1 MLLPLVVLAIGAVVA
16 GFIRLPQFVE
26 PVFRLEG
33 AVEHHAAW
41 LPFVATGAAVA
52 GVALAWLLYM
62 RDEGARRRLGQM
74 LAPWARVAENKY
86 GFDLLFDW
94 FARRAVVEGSESV
107 LWRKVDT
114 GVIDRTV
121 LGTAAAVDGASVA
134 VRRWQSGL
142 VRGYA
147 LLILGGAVLLLAY
160 LLWIGR

>member
-1 MLLPLVVLAIGAVVA
+1 MLIPLAVLAIGAAVA
-16 GFIRLPQFVE
+16 GFIRLPHFVE

-33 AVEHHAAW
+33 EAEHHAAW
-41 LPFVATGAAVA
+41 PPFVATGAAVL
-52 GVALAWLLYM
+52 GVAVGWLLYM
-62 RDEGARRRLGQM
+62 RDEAVRRRLAGM

-94 FARRAVVEGSESV
+94 FARRAVVEGSERV
-107 LWRKVDT
+107 LWRTVDA

-121 LGTAAAVDGASVA
+121 VGTASAVDGASAA

-147 LLILGGAVLLLAY
+147 LLILGGAVSLLAY
-160 LLWIGR
+160 LLWMVR